1 MKFNCAQQD
10 LLSALNFIINAV
22 AVKPQT
28 QVLGGIYL
36 KAEGD
41 TLEIQATDYS
51 IGMKGEILADA
62 IEPGEIVVLGKKF
75 FEVVR
80 NMPADTLSIN
90 YDGSNSLLEVACAK
104 IKFSINTL
112 NTGDFPKIAVQNAMF
127 SFKINAADL
136 KELITKSIFACATEE
151 SQPIYTGCL
160 VESDGEKISLAAT
173 NKHRLAIA
181 KGVLAEPSE
190 KFRFVIPR
198 DALRTIAEML
208 TNEKD
213 DELIKVD
220 YSDRKVAFTIGNIY
234 ITARLIDGDYPDYN
248 RVIPSAPET
257 FLTMNVNELRRGI
270 ERASIIAREDFNKKT
285 IFNVTKENGVE
296 ISANSVEYGSIEDK
310 VEFINLE
317 GPEVKLAF
325 NYIYFIDALKLIR
338 TETCRIALKGYF
350 DPMDLREEKS
360 DDFIYVLTPLRV

>member
-1 MKFNCAQQD
+1 MIFNCAQSE
-10 LLSALNFIINAV
+10 LLNALNFIINAV
-22 AVKPQT
+22 AVKPQN

-36 KAEGD
+36 KAEDD

-51 IGMKGEILADA
+51 IGMKGELLADV

-90 YDGSNSLLEVACAK
+90 YDRSNSLLEVACAK
-104 IKFSINTL
+104 TKFSINTL
-112 NTGDFPKIAVQNAMF
+112 NTEEFPKIAVQNATF
-127 SFKINAADL
+127 SFKINGNDL

-208 TNEKD
+208 TNES

-220 YSDRKVAFTIGNIY
+220 YSDRKVAFTIGSIY

-248 RVIPSAPET
+248 RVVPSAPET

-270 ERASIIAREDFNKKT
+270 ERASIIAREDFNKKI
-285 IFNVTKENGVE
+285 IFNVVKGNGVE
-296 ISANSVEYGSIEDK
+296 ISANSAEYGSIEDK
-310 VEFINLE
+310 VEFTAME
-317 GPEVKLAF
+317 GPDVKVAF

>member
-51 IGMKGEILADA
+51 LGMKGEILADA

-127 SFKINAADL
+127 SFKINVADL

-160 VESDGEKISLAAT
+160 FEIRDDRIDVVLRQEDNDIIISMRDMSKGFNPTIKEKQAELEFDNVEIL
-173 NKHRLAIA
+173 NRIA
-181 KGVLAEPSE
+181 YE
-190 KFRFVIPR
+190 
-198 DALRTIAEML
+198 
-208 TNEKD
+208 
-213 DELIKVD
+213 IK
-220 YSDRKVAFTIGNIY
+220 YDRSIGMN
-234 ITARLIDGDYPDYN
+234 
-248 RVIPSAPET
+248 S
-257 FLTMNVNELRRGI
+257 TMI
-270 ERASIIAREDFNKKT
+270 KIAR
-285 IFNVTKENGVE
+285 
-296 ISANSVEYGSIEDK
+296 
-310 VEFINLE
+310 
-317 GPEVKLAF
+317 
-325 NYIYFIDALKLIR
+325 
-338 TETCRIALKGYF
+338 
-350 DPMDLREEKS
+350 
-360 DDFIYVLTPLRV
+360 